1 METIKVNNGKDPE
14 LWEIAQKRVSF
25 RSHLTVYIIMN
36 LFFWLLWLFSGQEY
50 NEGFNL
56 PWPVWPM
63 VGWGIG
69 VFFHYMGAYVY
80 PKNNSVEREYQKLKT
95 NKILNK

>member
-1 METIKVNNGKDPE
+1 MESIKTNSDKDPE

-25 RSHLTVYIIMN
+25 RSHFTVYIVMN
-36 LFFWLLWLFSGQEY
+36 LFFWILWYFSGQRTTGG
-50 NEGFNL
+50 NGL

-80 PKNNSVEREYQKLKT
+80 PKNNSVEREYQKLKD
-95 NKILNK
+95 KQS

>member
-36 LFFWLLWLFSGQEY
+36 LFFWALWYFTGQRTTGG
-50 NEGFNL
+50 NGL
-56 PWPVWPM
+56 PWPFWPTF
-63 VGWGIG
+63 GWGIG
-69 VFFHYMGAYVY
+69 VFFHFMGAYVNY
-80 PKNNSVEREYQKLKT
+80 KTYSIEREYQKLK
-95 NKILNK
+95 NQQNS

>member
-1 METIKVNNGKDPE
+1 METIKVSNGKDPE

-36 LFFWLLWLFSGQEY
+36 VFFWLLWLFSGQEY
-50 NEGFNL
+50 NEGFDL

-80 PKNNSVEREYQKLKT
+80 PKNNSVEREYQKLK
-95 NKILNK
+95 NQQNS